1 MDTENN
7 YNYEEDE
14 DNLYEKLQKENEE
27 YVKIFESDLL
37 EKGLSAKT
45 VNRHISNIDFYLN
58 HFLLYGD
65 LIPMKHGC
73 GMVDA
78 FLGEFFIRKCSGF
91 LFLYGTEPV
100 DGAAVYDHDDGRRA
114 AECGQELLRKRQ
126 TGRSRVLEAVP
137 VYHGSRDP
145 TDPSAFRHHDHIY
158 DIQAI

>member
-45 VNRHISNIDFYLN
+45 VNRHINNIDFYLN

-78 FLGEFFIRKCSGF
+78 FLGEFFIRKCMWSTP
-91 LFLYGTEPV
+91 GTIKST
-100 DGAAVYDHDDGRRA
+100 AASIKKFYKCMVEKNLVEKDEYA
-114 AECGQELLRKRQ
+114 LLCE
-126 TGRSRVLEAVP
+126 VI
-137 VYHGSRDP
+137 RDNMEEWQDRCSFYN
-145 TDPSAFRHHDHIY
+145 DPDEINPFSIPDFF
-158 DIQAI
+158 

>member
-78 FLGEFFIRKCSGF
+78 FLGEFFIRKCMWSTP
-91 LFLYGTEPV
+91 GTIKST
-100 DGAAVYDHDDGRRA
+100 AASIKKFYKCMVEKNLVEKDAYT
-114 AECGQELLRKRQ
+114 LLCE
-126 TGRSRVLEAVP
+126 VI
-137 VYHGSRDP
+137 RDNMEEWQDRCSFYN
-145 TDPSAFRHHDHIY
+145 DPDEINPFSIPDFF
-158 DIQAI
+158 